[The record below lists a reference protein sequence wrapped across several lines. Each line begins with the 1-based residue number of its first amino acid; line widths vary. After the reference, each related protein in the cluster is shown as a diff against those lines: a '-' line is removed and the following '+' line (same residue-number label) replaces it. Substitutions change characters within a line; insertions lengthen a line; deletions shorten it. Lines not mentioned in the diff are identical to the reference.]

1 MYLRGNMI
9 PIGATHKMQESFYKL
24 KKVRGEVFGYVWKEK
39 WVAFEDSS
47 ARRVEK
53 YGEKLNG

>member
-1 MYLRGNMI
+1 MI

-24 KKVRGEVFGYVWKEK
+24 KKVRGEVFGYVWLKEK
-39 WVAFEDSS
+39 WVAFEDSA